1 MAGQPKFCADGTLGQ
16 NNLKE
21 GITGDQLTKSSARR
35 KPCKLQSARTTKE
48 KTHQKTGLKDYCFL
62 LSPTLSLGDR
72 QCHCHST
79 TKQKQAG
86 CQGDAGMSASGGEGA
101 AGKGRRRKLRERLFG
116 LQRRPGQGTQRA
128 PGGAAGEAASARP
141 AGYRRH

>member
-1 MAGQPKFCADGTLGQ
+1 MAGQPKFCAHGTLGQ

-35 KPCKLQSARTTKE
+35 KPCKLQSVRTTKE
-48 KTHQKTGLKDYCFL
+48 KNHQKTGLKGYCFL

-72 QCHCHST
+72 QCRCHSM

-86 CQGDAGMSASGGEGA
+86 CQGDAGMSASGGKGA
-101 AGKGRRRKLRERLFG
+101 TEKMKREAVPFAEEAGTGYPE
-116 LQRRPGQGTQRA
+116 
-128 PGGAAGEAASARP
+128 SAV
-141 AGYRRH
+141 GSSG